1 MEKFHPKM
9 FNRKFDNKNLYG
21 DKQFNK
27 RIFSTKKFIKP
38 ANQLS
43 ICINFF
49 FSVISTLKLIFY
61 KLNMLN
67 PQKLLKMYFKIL
79 NLHENVTRK
88 SKLLPLLLEVQFFT
102 FILVTKKNSCLG
114 YFISIKFI
122 FWRVEELYIAVI
134 NEVR

>member
-1 MEKFHPKM
+1 M

-49 FSVISTLKLIFY
+49 FSVFYTLKLFFY

-67 PQKLLKMYFKIL
+67 PQELLKMYFKIL
-79 NLHENVTRK
+79 NLHEIVIRE
-88 SKLLPLLLEVQFFT
+88 SKLLPLL
-102 FILVTKKNSCLG
+102 
-114 YFISIKFI
+114 
-122 FWRVEELYIAVI
+122 
-134 NEVR
+134 

>member
-1 MEKFHPKM
+1 M

-21 DKQFNK
+21 EKQFNK

-49 FSVISTLKLIFY
+49 FSVFYTLKLIFY

-67 PQKLLKMYFKIL
+67 PQELLKMYFKIL
-79 NLHENVTRK
+79 NLHEIVIRK
-88 SKLLPLLLEVQFFT
+88 SKLLPFL
-102 FILVTKKNSCLG
+102 
-114 YFISIKFI
+114 
-122 FWRVEELYIAVI
+122 
-134 NEVR
+134 